1 MKVGSVVQ
9 VKSFS
14 EYVVKVPLEEGDGYV
29 SASKIP
35 AGTYV
40 AIRSSQGQTVG
51 IVTGVRHDVKEEYL
65 PFLSEEKQEIFT
77 PYANDFRSS
86 YLIIRGIGNIQA
98 AKPLQSLMFA
108 PVVNDVAELM
118 DNDDIRAFHSQN
130 GKPSFTYYRRIA
142 SDIDA
147 DTLCGAMDRVS
158 ESMPECKPLITALKK
173 YTECRT

>member
-29 SASKIP
+29 PASKVP

-40 AIRSSQGQTVG
+40 SIRSSQGQIVG

-86 YLIIRGIGNIQA
+86 YLMIRGIGNVLA
-98 AKPLQSLMFA
+98 GKALQNLAFA

-118 DNDDIRAFHSQN
+118 DNDGIRAFHSQN
-130 GKPSFTYYRRIA
+130 GKPSFTYYRRIS

-147 DTLCGAMDRVS
+147 DTLCCAIDRVS
-158 ESMPECKPLITALKK
+158 ESMPECRPLLTALKK